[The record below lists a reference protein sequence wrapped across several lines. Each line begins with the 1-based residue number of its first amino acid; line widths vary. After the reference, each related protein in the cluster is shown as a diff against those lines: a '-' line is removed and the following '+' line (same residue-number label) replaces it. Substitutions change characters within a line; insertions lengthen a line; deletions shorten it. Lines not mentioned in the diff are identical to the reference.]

1 MKTSLKCI
9 VAALLISPICSIGFA
24 EEQTPQPSSGQ
35 HQMGDMGGMKG
46 GMGSMGGMMGG
57 MGGMGGMMGSMTE
70 EQREQH
76 IRQAQDHML
85 KMHELMNQILAAKDD
100 KERER
105 LKEEQRKL
113 MREHHKQRQEMM
125 QQHMQQ
131 MRQHGGPM
139 QGGQQMQHG
148 TPAQ

>member
-1 MKTSLKCI
+1 MKTSLRYTA
-9 VAALLISPICSIGFA
+9 AALVLASIGSTGFA
-24 EEQTPQPSSGQ
+24 EEPQSQPSTGQ
-35 HQMGDMGGMKG
+35 HQMGGNMG
-46 GMGSMGGMMGG
+46 MGG
-57 MGGMGGMMGSMTE
+57 MGGMGGMMGNMSD
-70 EQREQH
+70 EQREEH

-113 MREHHKQRQEMM
+113 MREHQKQHQEMM
-125 QQHMQQ
+125 RHHMQQ
-131 MRQHGGPM
+131 MRQHGGGQM
-139 QGGQQMQHG
+139 QHGGGQMQHGDGQMQHG

>member
-9 VAALLISPICSIGFA
+9 VAALLISPICSIGSA
-24 EEQTPQPSSGQ
+24 EEQTPRPSPGQ
-35 HQMGDMGGMKG
+35 HQMKGMKG
-46 GMGSMGGMMGG
+46 GMGGMGGMMGG

-113 MREHHKQRQEMM
+113 MREHINSIRK
-125 QQHMQQ
+125 
-131 MRQHGGPM
+131 
-139 QGGQQMQHG
+139 
-148 TPAQ
+148 

>member
-9 VAALLISPICSIGFA
+9 AAALLISPICSIGLA
-24 EEQTPQPSSGQ
+24 EEQTPQPPSGQ
-35 HQMGDMGGMKG
+35 HQMGAMKG
-46 GMGSMGGMMGG
+46 GMGGM
-57 MGGMGGMMGSMTE
+57 MGGMMGSMTE

-113 MREHHKQRQEMM
+113 MREHHKQHQEMM

-131 MRQHGGPM
+131 MRQHGGSM
-139 QGGQQMQHG
+139 QGGQHMQHG

>member
-9 VAALLISPICSIGFA
+9 VAAFLISPVCSIGLA
-24 EEQTPQPSSGQ
+24 EEQKPQPSPGQ
-35 HQMGDMGGMKG
+35 HQMGG
-46 GMGSMGGMMGG
+46 MGGMMGG
-57 MGGMGGMMGSMTE
+57 MGMMGSMTD
-70 EQREQH
+70 EQLEQH

-113 MREHHKQRQEMM
+113 MREHHKQ
-125 QQHMQQ
+125 H
-131 MRQHGGPM
+131 
-139 QGGQQMQHG
+139 
-148 TPAQ
+148 